1 MSKKTTFEK
10 KVRAAGWCELRN
22 TCANLRAFG
31 FGPGSM
37 ASLYLTSKGKL
48 DCSLNR
54 EASSMR
60 ELTIPH
66 INKKIC
72 NQKCAELVSQCV
84 QQQQSLQNKFEK
96 LFLLTFFYFNATPF
110 NFPVCCCLFF
120 EQICCCIFIT
130 PPLCTARV

>member
-1 MSKKTTFEK
+1 MP
-10 KVRAAGWCELRN
+10 AAGWCELR
-22 TCANLRAFG
+22 NLRAFG

-66 INKKIC
+66 IEKD
-72 NQKCAELVSQCV
+72 
-84 QQQQSLQNKFEK
+84 LQ
-96 LFLLTFFYFNATPF
+96 
-110 NFPVCCCLFF
+110 PVMY
-120 EQICCCIFIT
+120 
-130 PPLCTARV
+130 